1 MINIPQRIPETA
13 IHIPPTQPN
22 RHNIIN
28 IPQRIPE
35 TVINI
40 PHTQINQPPIYNT
53 NNQQQTQITTP
64 FMFIEKDKENKY
76 LKPISQEK
84 LFEMNQELFRKRKSQ
99 RILPAN
105 RYKRKI
111 YKVSSR

>member
-1 MINIPQRIPETA
+1 
-13 IHIPPTQPN
+13 
-22 RHNIIN
+22 
-28 IPQRIPE
+28 
-35 TVINI
+35 
-40 PHTQINQPPIYNT
+40 
-53 NNQQQTQITTP
+53 
-64 FMFIEKDKENKY
+64 MFIEKDKENKY

-84 LFEMNQELFRKRKSQ
+84 LFEMNQELFRKRKFQ